1 MYMRPAE
8 PGTAAS
14 TPIVV
19 DGFQSATL
27 VLLALLSLVLGIL
40 PGFLSGL
47 L

>member
-1 MYMRPAE
+1 MYLRPAE
-8 PGTAAS
+8 PGS
-14 TPIVV
+14 ETPIVV

-27 VLLALLSLVLGIL
+27 VVLAVITLVLGIL

>member
-8 PGTAAS
+8 PGVPQ

-27 VLLALLSLVLGIL
+27 VVLAAITLILGIL